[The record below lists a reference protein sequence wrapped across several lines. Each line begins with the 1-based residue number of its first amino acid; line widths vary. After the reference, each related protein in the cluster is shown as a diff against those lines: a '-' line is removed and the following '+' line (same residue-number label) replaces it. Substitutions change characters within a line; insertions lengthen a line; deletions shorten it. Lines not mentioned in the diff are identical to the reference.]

1 MINFNYDFNLIS
13 LQSVEKN
20 NFNNDFNDTNCCKIF
35 GVFDDFISPCMNFN
49 SRLNNIKELG
59 DFSAK
64 IGSYHLVYNNENNKN
79 QRLLYVGLGSKD
91 KYKKS
96 PEIVISKV
104 FKTITNKLKDFKN
117 IDNIFIYLNTFINS
131 ENNSQISWNNFIKQ
145 IIFTINQNNYS
156 FDNYKTNKN
165 FDSNENSSQNS
176 PENSPQSKNIKNIKN
191 IIFNIFNLE
200 NTLNINELNNIKN
213 QAVATADGI
222 NLARNLGNEPPN
234 ICTPKYLATTAENL
248 AKQYNKIS
256 CKILNKSQIKAEN
269 MNALYA
275 VGQGSSSEND
285 AVFIELS
292 YNGSSNNEA
301 PIILIGKGVCFDTG
315 GICLKPPANI
325 DEMKFDMCGA
335 ASVLGTLKAVAEID
349 LPINLKILVPA
360 VKNMPDGNAYLP
372 GDVLTSLSGQTIE
385 VLNTDAEGRLIL
397 CDALTYAERFNPKI
411 VIDVATL
418 TGACVVALGD
428 VASGLYANDENLAE
442 SLLAASLQTNDK
454 FWRLPLWEEYQE
466 KIDSTIADV
475 ANTGGR
481 DAGSITAACFL
492 WRFAKKFD
500 NWAHLDIAGSAWKS
514 GKEKSAT
521 GRPVAALTQFLI
533 NSL

>member
-1 MINFNYDFNLIS
+1 MSNFTYKFNLIS
-13 LQSVEKN
+13 RKN
-20 NFNNDFNDTNCCKIF
+20 LETKTLNNDFDDVNCCKVF
-35 GVFDDFISPCMNFN
+35 GVFDDFTTPCEHFQ
-49 SRLNNIKELG
+49 SRLNNIKSLG

-64 IGSYHLVYNNENNKN
+64 TGSYHLLYNNENNKN
-79 QRLLYVGLGSKD
+79 QRLLYIGLGAKD

-96 PEIVISKV
+96 PEIIISKV

-117 IDNIFIYLNTFINS
+117 INNIFVYLDTFV
-131 ENNSQISWNNFIKQ
+131 ENNSQISWKNFIKQ
-145 IIFTINQNNYS
+145 IIFTINQNCYS
-156 FDNYKTNKN
+156 FDTYKTADSNKN
-165 FDSNENSSQNS
+165 SPKNSPQNS
-176 PENSPQSKNIKNIKN
+176 PKNSQQSQNIILNLFDLENS
-191 IIFNIFNLE
+191 LD
-200 NTLNINELNNIKN
+200 INDLNNIKN
-213 QAVATADGI
+213 QAIATANGI

-234 ICTPKYLATTAENL
+234 VCTPKYLANIAENL

-256 CKILNKSQIKAEN
+256 CKVLDKSQIKAEN
-269 MNALYA
+269 MSALYA
-275 VGQGSSSEND
+275 VGQGSSPEND

-292 YNGSSNNEA
+292 YNGSNA
-301 PIILIGKGVCFDTG
+301 DPIVLIGKGVCFDTG

-335 ASVLGTLKAVAEID
+335 ASVLGTLKAIAEID
-349 LPINLKILVPA
+349 LPINLKVLVPA

-428 VASGLYANDENLAE
+428 IASGLYANDENLAE
-442 SLLAASLQTNDK
+442 SLLAASLQINDK

-500 NWAHLDIAGSAWKS
+500 SWAHLDIAGSAWKS

>member
-1 MINFNYDFNLIS
+1 MSNFTYKFNLIS
-13 LQSVEKN
+13 RQNLENKTL
-20 NFNNDFNDTNCCKIF
+20 NNDFDDVNCCKVF
-35 GVFDDFISPCMNFN
+35 GVFDDFTSPCEHFQG
-49 SRLNNIKELG
+49 RLTNIKELG

-64 IGSYHLVYNNENNKN
+64 LGSYHLVYNNENNKN
-79 QRLLYVGLGSKD
+79 QRLLYIGLGSKN
-91 KYKKS
+91 KYQKS
-96 PEIVISKV
+96 PEIAISKA
-104 FKTITNKLKDFKN
+104 FKTITNKSKDFKN
-117 IDNIFIYLNTFINS
+117 IDNIFVYLNTFINP
-131 ENNSQISWNNFIKQ
+131 ENNLQISWNNFIKQ
-145 IIFTINQNNYS
+145 IIFAINQNNYS
-156 FDNYKTNKN
+156 FDTYKTN
-165 FDSNENSSQNS
+165 DSNKNS
-176 PENSPQSKNIKNIKN
+176 PKNSNQQQN
-191 IIFNIFNLE
+191 IIFSIFNLE
-200 NTLNINELNNIKN
+200 NTFDINELNNIKN
-213 QAVATADGI
+213 QAVATNDGI
-222 NLARNLGNEPPN
+222 NLAKNLGNEPPN

-248 AKQYNKIS
+248 AKQYNKIF

-275 VGQGSSSEND
+275 VGQGSSPEND

-292 YNGSSNNEA
+292 YNGSNND
-301 PIILIGKGVCFDTG
+301 PIVLIGKGVCFDTG

-349 LPINLKILVPA
+349 LPINLKVLVPA

-372 GDVLTSLSGQTIE
+372 GDVITSLSGQTIE

-442 SLLAASLQTNDK
+442 NLLAASLQTNDK

-481 DAGSITAACFL
+481 YAGSITAACFL

-500 NWAHLDIAGSAWKS
+500 RWAHLDIAGSAWKS

-533 NSL
+533 NNK

>member
-1 MINFNYDFNLIS
+1 MSNFTYKFNLIRREN
-13 LQSVEKN
+13 LEN
-20 NFNNDFNDTNCCKIF
+20 RTLNNDFDDKNCCKVF
-35 GVFDDFISPCMNFN
+35 GVFDDFTSPCEHFQG
-49 SRLNNIKELG
+49 RLNNIKELG

-64 IGSYHLVYNNENNKN
+64 LGSYHLVYNNDNEQN
-79 QRLLYVGLGSKD
+79 QRLLYIGLGSKN
-91 KYKKS
+91 KYQKT
-96 PEIVISKV
+96 PEIAINKA
-104 FKTITNKLKDFKN
+104 FKAITNKVKDFKN
-117 IDNIFIYLNTFINS
+117 IGNIFVYLDTFTFINP
-131 ENNSQISWNNFIKQ
+131 ENNSQFSWNNFIKQ
-145 IIFTINQNNYS
+145 IIFTINQNSYS
-156 FDNYKTNKN
+156 FDNYKTADSNNSNKN
-165 FDSNENSSQNS
+165 SQ
-176 PENSPQSKNIKNIKN
+176 QTKN
-191 IIFNIFNLE
+191 IIFNIFNLD
-200 NTLNINELNNIKN
+200 NNVNLDTLNTIKN
-213 QAVATADGI
+213 QAVATANGV
-222 NLARNLGNEPPN
+222 NLAKNLGNEPPN
-234 ICTPKYLATTAENL
+234 VCTPKYLATTAENL

-275 VGQGSSSEND
+275 VGQGSSPEND

-292 YNGSSNNEA
+292 YNGSNND
-301 PIILIGKGVCFDTG
+301 PIVLIGKGVCFDTG

-349 LPINLKILVPA
+349 LPINLKVLVPA

-372 GDVLTSLSGQTIE
+372 GDVITSLSGQTIE

-397 CDALTYAERFNPKI
+397 CDALTYAERFNPSI

-418 TGACVVALGD
+418 TGACVIALGD
-428 VASGLYANDENLAE
+428 VASGLYANDDELAENLM
-442 SLLAASLQTNDK
+442 SASLQTNDK

-481 DAGSITAACFL
+481 YAGSITAACFL
-492 WRFAKKFD
+492 WRFAKKFEH
-500 NWAHLDIAGSAWKS
+500 WAHLDIAGSAWKS